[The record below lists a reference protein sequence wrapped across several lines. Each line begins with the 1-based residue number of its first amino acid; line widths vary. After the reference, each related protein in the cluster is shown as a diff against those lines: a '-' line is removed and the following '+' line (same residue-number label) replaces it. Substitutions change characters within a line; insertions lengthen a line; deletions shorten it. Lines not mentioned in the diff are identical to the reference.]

1 MDRLEEIGYNYLNT
15 LYAGY
20 KKSGRRPVTY
30 GNSNEVYYSYEKDGD
45 KSFEYDWVDGLI
57 KIKKSDFNMLENM
70 FGLTSRQILKIY
82 KQFVF
87 DKVGDERIFNPN
99 TRFDLQLMKTW

>member
-1 MDRLEEIGYNYLNT
+1 MNRLEEIGYNYLNT
-15 LYAGY
+15 LYTGY

-30 GNSNEVYYSYEKDGD
+30 GNSQEVYYSYEKDGD

-57 KIKKSDFNMLENM
+57 KIKKSDYNMLENM
-70 FGLTSRQILKIY
+70 FGLNTRQILKIY